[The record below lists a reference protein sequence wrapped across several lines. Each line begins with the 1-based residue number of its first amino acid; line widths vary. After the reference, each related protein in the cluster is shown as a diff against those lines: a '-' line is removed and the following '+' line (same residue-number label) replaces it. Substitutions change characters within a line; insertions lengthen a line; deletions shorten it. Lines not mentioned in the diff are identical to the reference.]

1 MMAECACGENGTK
14 RLLYAC
20 SGAANT
26 GLLADSVARRL
37 GKLGTGS
44 MTCLAA
50 IGAELSGF
58 VESAKAV
65 DANIV
70 LDGCPTA
77 CGRKAFE
84 RLGLPISHYQMTDY
98 GVEKGKTAI
107 TDEIVKD
114 ITMKIA
120 EALVDG

>member
-1 MMAECACGENGTK
+1 MAECACSGNGTQ

-26 GLLADSVARRL
+26 GLLADNVARRL
-37 GKLGTGS
+37 GKLGAGR

-50 IGAELSGF
+50 VGAELSGF
-58 VESAKAV
+58 IESAKAV
-65 DANIV
+65 DVNVI
-70 LDGCPTA
+70 LDGCSTG

-84 RLGLPISHYQMTDY
+84 RLGLPFTHYMMTDF
-98 GVEKGKTAI
+98 GVEKGKTAV
-107 TDEIVKD
+107 TDELVKD
-114 ITMKIA
+114 VTMKVV

>member
-1 MMAECACGENGTK
+1 MAECACGGDGTK

-26 GLLADSVARRL
+26 GLLADNVARRL
-37 GKLGTGS
+37 AKLGTGE

-58 VESAKAV
+58 TESAKAV
-65 DANIV
+65 DTNVI
-70 LDGCPTA
+70 LDGCPVA
-77 CGRKAFE
+77 CGRKSFE
-84 RLGLPISHYQMTDY
+84 RLGLPFTHHLMTDF

-107 TDEIVKD
+107 TDELVKD
-114 ITMKIA
+114 ITMKVA

>member
-1 MMAECACGENGTK
+1 MAECACGGNGTT

-26 GLLADSVARRL
+26 GLLADNVARRL
-37 GKLGTGS
+37 GKLGTGGL
-44 MTCLAA
+44 TCLAA

-65 DANIV
+65 DANVI
-70 LDGCPTA
+70 LDGCATA

-84 RLGLPISHYQMTDY
+84 RLGLPFVHYKMTDF
-98 GVEKGKTAI
+98 GVEKGKTSI
-107 TDEIVKD
+107 TDELAKD
-114 ITMKIA
+114 VTMKVA

>member
-1 MMAECACGENGTK
+1 MAECACGGSGTR

-26 GLLADSVARRL
+26 GLLADNVARRL
-37 GKLGTGS
+37 ARLGTGS

-58 VESAKAV
+58 VESAKSV
-65 DANIV
+65 DANVI
-70 LDGCPTA
+70 LDGCQTG
-77 CGRKAFE
+77 CGRKSFE
-84 RLGLPISHYQMTDY
+84 RLGLPFAHYVMTDF
-98 GVEKGKTAI
+98 GVQKGKTII
-107 TDEIVKD
+107 TDELVKD
-114 ITMKIA
+114 LTMKVA

>member
-1 MMAECACGENGTK
+1 MAECACGGNGTT

-26 GLLADSVARRL
+26 GMLADNVARRL
-37 GKLGTGS
+37 SKLGIGG

-65 DANIV
+65 DANVI
-70 LDGCPTA
+70 LDGCGTA

-84 RLGLPISHYQMTDY
+84 RLGLPFTHYMMTDF

-107 TDEIVKD
+107 NDELVKD
-114 ITMKIA
+114 VTMKVV
-120 EALVDG
+120 EAVGDG

>member
-1 MMAECACGENGTK
+1 MR
-14 RLLYAC
+14 RLEAN
-20 SGAANT
+20 ARETNT
-26 GLLADSVARRL
+26 GLLADNVARRL

-58 VESAKAV
+58 TESAGAV
-65 DANIV
+65 DVNVI

-84 RLGLPISHYQMTDY
+84 RLGLPFAHYLMTDF

-107 TDEIVKD
+107 TDELVKD
-114 ITMKIA
+114 VTMKVA
-120 EALVDG
+120 GALVDG